1 VRRRI
6 LVAAIASAV
15 VVAGGGV
22 ASAQAQGS
30 SGSYRTATVTV
41 GDVDRTLMLSGT
53 IAASSRQDLS
63 FGVAGTVTKVGVQV
77 GDVVRS
83 GSVLATLDDTNL
95 QTAVTKA
102 EATLAKAKAQLE
114 SDENS
119 QSATVATGSSSGAS
133 SSGGSSSGGSSS
145 GSGSSSKPS
154 SGASSSVS
162 PKLAAALASLKKQQA
177 AVTTAQTAA
186 TAAIAAA
193 KAALAAQVDA
203 CKVVEPTDAPTDP
216 APTTD
221 GATSGGLSEECTTAL
236 DAVQAAQDVV
246 ADKQNTLQTAL
257 EALAKTL
264 TGAVAE
270 IQKPPASGS
279 GSASSSSNAPSTSG
293 SSSSSSTGSS
303 SGSASGGSASGGGGG
318 GGAGGGGPVSAAT
331 LAQDQASIDTA
342 QAAVTEAKR
351 SRDAA
356 ELTAPFSGKILSVS
370 AAKGDSVAASDVV
383 VVIAGDGDTTVTTT
397 VTAAQVAEVKK
408 GQKAAVTPAGA
419 TKAVSGTVTS
429 IGLLPDSSSGTATYP
444 VTLNLA
450 SSVAAPEGSTAS
462 IALVIGTAK
471 NALTVPSSA
480 VSTLGR
486 TTVSVLTDGNV
497 VRTPVTVGTVGST
510 RTSIT
515 QGLTKGQQVVIADL
529 SAALPAG
536 DSTTT
541 QLPGTRGGGGGFG
554 GGGAG
559 GGTRRTQQAG

>member
-22 ASAQAQGS
+22 AYAQAQGS

-41 GDVDRTLMLSGT
+41 GDVDRTLMLSGKV
-53 IAASSRQDLS
+53 AASSRQDLS

-83 GSVLATLDDTNL
+83 GSVLATLDDTSL

-102 EATLAKAKAQLE
+102 EATLAKAQAQLE

-133 SSGGSSSGGSSS
+133 SSGGSA
-145 GSGSSSKPS
+145 SGSSSKPS
-154 SGASSSVS
+154 SGGSSSVS

-177 AVTTAQTAA
+177 AVTTAQTTA
-186 TAAIAAA
+186 TTAIAAA

-203 CKVVEPTDAPTDP
+203 CKVVEPTDVPTDP

-221 GATSGGLSEECTTAL
+221 ATSGGLSEECTTAL

-270 IQKPPASGS
+270 IQKPSASGS

-303 SGSASGGSASGGGGG
+303 GGSASGGGGG
-318 GGAGGGGPVSAAT
+318 GGAGGPVSAAT

-356 ELTAPFSGKILSVS
+356 ELTAPFNGKILSVS

-383 VVIAGDGDTTVTTT
+383 VVITGDGDTTATTT
-397 VTAAQVAEVKK
+397 VTAAQIAEVKK

-419 TKAVSGTVTS
+419 TKAVAGTVTS

-497 VRTPVTVGTVGST
+497 VRTPVTVGVVGTT

-559 GGTRRTQQAG
+559 GGGGARRTQPAG